1 MLKPKRNGTELERRR
16 GLFSFLENSGGRE
29 VLASIDRKYR
39 VIQIFQSFG
48 SVGTY
53 LHGLTVSRKRVVMVV
68 VVVVVVLRNT
78 GSLRA
83 TSVRSVAA
91 LWAFSVV

>member
-53 LHGLTVSRKRVVMVV
+53 LHGLTVSRKRVVVV
-68 VVVVVVLRNT
+68 VVVCFGTRGVCVQ
-78 GSLRA
+78 
-83 TSVRSVAA
+83 RSVAA